1 LQKVL
6 GIRAGDGDER
16 AVFQQGKGHGEDKS
30 LILQNGWPLRKP
42 LTLPPQE
49 SMAMTYDLILTGG
62 TVVNHDGEGAR
73 DIGVKNER
81 IAAIGDLRQASAGET
96 IDCRGLHILPGV
108 IDSQVHF
115 REPGLE
121 HKEDLETGSRAA
133 VLGGVTAVFEMPNT
147 NPLTTSEATL
157 ADKVRRGSGRM
168 HCDFAFWVGGTR
180 DNARDVGEL
189 ERLPGAAGIKVFMGS
204 STGDLLVEDDE
215 GVASVLRNTRRR
227 AAFHSEDEFR
237 LRERLGERIEGDPS
251 SHPVWRDEIAA
262 LRCTERLVR
271 IARNVR
277 ARIHVLHIST
287 AEEISFLQQ
296 HKDVAT
302 CEATPHHL
310 TLSADDYLRLGTL
323 IQMNP
328 PVRASRHRDGVWH
341 GIAQGIVDVLGS
353 DHAPHT
359 LAEKAKPY
367 PASPSGMTGVQ
378 TLVPV
383 MLDHVNAGRLTLQ
396 RFVDLSSH
404 GPQRIFGIARKG
416 RIAAGYDADFTV
428 VDMKRRE
435 TITNAQAGSKAGW
448 TPYDGK
454 EVTGWPVGTVI
465 RGRRIMWEGEIVT
478 PGQGRAVEFSEALPG

>member
-1 LQKVL
+1 
-6 GIRAGDGDER
+6 
-16 AVFQQGKGHGEDKS
+16 
-30 LILQNGWPLRKP
+30 
-42 LTLPPQE
+42 
-49 SMAMTYDLILTGG
+49 MTYDLILTGG
-62 TVVNHDGEGAR
+62 TVVNHDGEGLR
-73 DIGVKNER
+73 DVGVTGGR
-81 IAAIGDLRQASAGET
+81 IAAIGNLRQASAGET

-108 IDSQVHF
+108 VDSQVHF

-157 ADKVRRGSGRM
+157 ADKVRCGSGRM

-180 DNARDVGEL
+180 DNARDVGDL

-215 GVASVLRNTRRR
+215 GVASILRNTRRR

-271 IARNVR
+271 IARDVR

-287 AEEISFLQQ
+287 AEEILFLEQ

-310 TLSADDYLRLGTL
+310 TLSADDYARLGTL

-328 PVRASRHRDGVWH
+328 PVRDKRHRDGVWH

-359 LAEKAKPY
+359 LAEKAKSY

-378 TLVPV
+378 TLVPI
-383 MLDHVNAGRLTLQ
+383 MLDHINAGRLTLQ

-404 GPQRIFGIARKG
+404 GPQRIFGMARKG
-416 RIAAGYDADFTV
+416 RIAAGYDADFTI

-454 EVTGWPVGTVI
+454 QVTGWPVGTVI
-465 RGRRIMWEGEIVT
+465 RGQRVMWEGEIAT

>member
-1 LQKVL
+1 MPTRCA
-6 GIRAGDGDER
+6 RA
-16 AVFQQGKGHGEDKS
+16 
-30 LILQNGWPLRKP
+30 
-42 LTLPPQE
+42 T
-49 SMAMTYDLILTGG
+49 
-62 TVVNHDGEGAR
+62 
-73 DIGVKNER
+73 
-81 IAAIGDLRQASAGET
+81 
-96 IDCRGLHILPGV
+96 
-108 IDSQVHF
+108 
-115 REPGLE
+115 
-121 HKEDLETGSRAA
+121 
-133 VLGGVTAVFEMPNT
+133 
-147 NPLTTSEATL
+147 
-157 ADKVRRGSGRM
+157 GRM

-180 DNARDVGEL
+180 ENAKDVGDL

-215 GVASVLRNTRRR
+215 GVASILRNTRRR

-271 IARNVR
+271 IARKVR
-277 ARIHVLHIST
+277 ARASMCCT
-287 AEEISFLQQ
+287 SRPPRRSFSSQQ

-310 TLSADDYLRLGTL
+310 TLSADDYARLGTL

-328 PVRASRHRDGVWH
+328 PVRDARHRDGVWH

-359 LAEKAKPY
+359 LDEKAKPY

-378 TLVPV
+378 TLVPI

-404 GPQRIFGIARKG
+404 GPQRIFGMAQ
-416 RIAAGYDADFTV
+416 
-428 VDMKRRE
+428 KR
-435 TITNAQAGSKAGW
+435 
-448 TPYDGK
+448 PH
-454 EVTGWPVGTVI
+454 
-465 RGRRIMWEGEIVT
+465 RR
-478 PGQGRAVEFSEALPG
+478 RL

>member
-1 LQKVL
+1 
-6 GIRAGDGDER
+6 
-16 AVFQQGKGHGEDKS
+16 
-30 LILQNGWPLRKP
+30 
-42 LTLPPQE
+42 
-49 SMAMTYDLILTGG
+49 MAMTYDLILTGG
-62 TVVNHDGEGAR
+62 IVVNHDGEGAR
-73 DIGVKNER
+73 DIGVRDGR

-108 IDSQVHF
+108 VDSQVHF

-147 NPLTTSEATL
+147 NPLTTSETTL
-157 ADKVRRGSGRM
+157 ADKVRRGSDRM

-180 DNARDVGEL
+180 ENARHVGEL

-215 GVASVLRNTRRR
+215 GVASILRNTRRR

-271 IARNVR
+271 IARQTR

-287 AEEISFLQQ
+287 AEEILFLEQ

-310 TLSADDYLRLGTL
+310 TLSADDYPRLGTL

-328 PVRASRHRDGVWH
+328 PVRASRHSDGVWH

-378 TLVPV
+378 TLVPI

-404 GPQRIFGIARKG
+404 GPQRIFGMARKG
-416 RIAAGYDADFTV
+416 RIAAGYDADFTI

-454 EVTGWPVGTVI
+454 QVTGWPVGTVI
-465 RGRRIMWEGEIVT
+465 RGRSIMWEGEIVT
-478 PGQGRAVEFSEALPG
+478 PSQGRAVEFSEALPA